1 MEELYEIV
9 KGLNNLLEQKQDELE
24 RSGRQMDSHL
34 MSELENRKLEIE
46 GFVKGIA
53 AVNVSNIKM
62 YGVIENF
69 KKSATEI
76 RERISKVGM
85 SK

>member
-24 RSGRQMDSHL
+24 RSGRQIESHL